1 MTAARRL
8 ADVPRQIARR
18 DPAREALVFADQRLS
33 YRQLADLV
41 DDYAAGLLALGVEK
55 GDRVAM
61 LCTPRPEFLLVL
73 LASLRIGALWLGLG
87 ARDGFERWHHVITDA
102 RPKILFALPHL
113 HGRERSTDI
122 ARLAREHDFLKTVVL
137 LGGAS
142 ASFALR
148 LDDFL
153 ARGRARRGDVA
164 AAAAAVSPD
173 DLALIIYT
181 SGTTGRP
188 KGALL
193 TQRGLMFT
201 SAAAARA
208 WPAEPLRILC
218 NLPVNHVGAIGSI
231 CAMAL
236 VSGGTIIFMETFD
249 AARVPDMVAD
259 EAITVL
265 LQVPAMFRLMVDA
278 PGFARQKLAGVQQ
291 ILWGGGPAPPDL
303 LQEMARWGGCLQS
316 FFGMSETSGTVLFTD
331 PADDLALLAKSVGR
345 PVAGC
350 EVRLVRSDGTPAD
363 EGELCLRAPSLMRGY
378 LGLPDASRQA
388 IDAEGW
394 LHSGDLARRLPD
406 GSYQLVGRLCD
417 MFKSGGYNVYPRE
430 VEAVLESHPAVA
442 MAAVIGV
449 DDALYHQVGRGFVVL
464 KPGAAKA
471 GAPASEEDLRAFCRA
486 RLANYQT
493 PKRIIFR
500 RRLPL
505 LANGKIDKQALRSIT
520 SP

>member
-1 MTAARRL
+1 MMTGRRL
-8 ADVPRQIARR
+8 ADMPRRLARR
-18 DPAREALVFADQRLS
+18 DPAREALVFGEQRLS

-41 DDYAAGLLALGVEK
+41 DDYAAGLLALGVKK
-55 GDRVAM
+55 GDRVVM

-87 ARDGFERWHHVITDA
+87 ARDGFEQFRHVIADA

-113 HGRERSTDI
+113 HGAERSADI
-122 ARLAREHDFLKTVVL
+122 ARLAREHDFLETVVL
-137 LGGAS
+137 LGEEA
-142 ASFALR
+142 ASFALC

-153 ARGRARRGDVA
+153 ARGRARRGDVEA
-164 AAAAAVSPD
+164 AADAVLPD
-173 DLALIIYT
+173 DEALIIYT

-188 KGALL
+188 KGAVL

-208 WPAEPLRILC
+208 WPAEPMRILC
-218 NLPVNHVGAIGSI
+218 NLPINHIGAIGSI
-231 CAMAL
+231 CGTGL
-236 VSGGTIIFMETFD
+236 VSGGTIVFMENFD
-249 AARVPDMVAD
+249 AARLPDVVAD
-259 EAITVL
+259 EGITVL

-291 ILWGGGPAPPDL
+291 ILWGGGPASPDL
-303 LQEMARWGGCLQS
+303 LQEMARWGGRLQS

-350 EVRLVRSDGTPAD
+350 EVRLVRPDGTLAD

-378 LGLPDASRQA
+378 LGLPEASARA

-406 GSYQLVGRLCD
+406 GSYQLVGRLGD

-430 VEAVLESHPAVA
+430 VEAVLEAHPAVA

-464 KPGAAKA
+464 KAGAAA
-471 GAPASEEDLRAFCRA
+471 GEEDLRAFCRA
-486 RLANYQT
+486 RLANYKT
-493 PKRIIFR
+493 PKRIILCR
-500 RRLPL
+500 QLPL
-505 LANGKIDKQALRSIT
+505 LANGKIDKQALRAPLAT
-520 SP
+520 